1 MYTITD
7 TPTRTFIGT
16 VATYS
21 EVKQQLN
28 IESTFTDDDSYITRL
43 IAVAIEQVEAD
54 INADVRNVTNV
65 LTLRI
70 DDDDNTDD
78 NLYRI
83 PRGPFQSFT
92 KLEAQNNGVWA
103 DVPAASYKVTAHR
116 MYIDVELLV
125 AVPAD
130 YLRFTYA
137 TGYAT
142 ASLPA
147 KLKHAV
153 ILKAADLYDTE
164 RSNYAPGQVFDLRT
178 YERLLLEY
186 NCKYW

>member
-1 MYTITD
+1 MYIITD
-7 TPTRTFIGT
+7 TPTRTFTGT
-16 VATYS
+16 VATYT

-70 DDDDNTDD
+70 DDDTDD
-78 NLYRI
+78 SIYRI
-83 PRGPFQSFT
+83 PRGPYQSFT
-92 KLEAQNNGVWA
+92 KLEAKNGATWA
-103 DVPAASYKVTAHR
+103 DVPAASYEVTAHG
-116 MYIDVELLV
+116 MYIDVELLI

-137 TGYAT
+137 TGYVT